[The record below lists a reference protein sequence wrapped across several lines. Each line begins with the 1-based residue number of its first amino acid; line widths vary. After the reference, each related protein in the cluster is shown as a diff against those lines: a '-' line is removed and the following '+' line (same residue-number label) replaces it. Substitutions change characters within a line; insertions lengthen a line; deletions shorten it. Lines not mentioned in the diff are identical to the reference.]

1 MQRTYPGTTIEV
13 ARLVKGC
20 SASLFDGVF
29 AAGGLTLSQVSVMTG
44 LEPYMIQNWVKRG
57 FVSSPVKRMYSRDQ
71 FARIIIIN
79 MLRDSLQIEK
89 ICSLIRIISGDPK
102 DRSDDLISDSELYHR
117 YVDMLSE
124 GEINVTASDSVHDA
138 AVRASEGFE
147 ERLPNAKKQLVR
159 ILQIMLLAHTAS
171 RLKEKSC
178 ELLSTLQ

>member
-13 ARLVKGC
+13 ATLVKGC

-29 AAGGLTLSQVSVMTG
+29 ATGGLTLSQVSVMTG

-102 DRSDDLISDSELYHR
+102 DRRDDLISDSELYHR
-117 YVDMLSE
+117 YVDMLAD
-124 GEINVTASDSVHDA
+124 GEVNVSDPDSVRRSAERA
-138 AVRASEGFE
+138 AEGFE

>member
-13 ARLVKGC
+13 ATLVKGC

-29 AAGGLTLSQVSVMTG
+29 ATGGLTLSQVSVMTG

-124 GEINVTASDSVHDA
+124 NAINLSDPQSIINAATKASLDS
-138 AVRASEGFE
+138 G
-147 ERLPNAKKQLVR
+147 LVSLSAQKR
-159 ILQIMLLAHTAS
+159 MITVLQIMFCAHAASDLRLSAETLLGS
-171 RLKEKSC
+171 LE
-178 ELLSTLQ
+178 